1 MRGIRSQKI
10 FKNSGAHM
18 SVTLK
23 FNKIIMGPCGAYM
36 SAMHRTIVV
45 AEKKLDVEVRGGG
58 VTNPGPASTRVA
70 AAAAEE
76 EVSGIE
82 DRRTAWRKST
92 RGRR

>member
-1 MRGIRSQKI
+1 
-10 FKNSGAHM
+10 
-18 SVTLK
+18 
-23 FNKIIMGPCGAYM
+23 M

-58 VTNPGPASTRVA
+58 VTNQGPASTRVA
-70 AAAAEE
+70 AAAAE

-92 RGRR
+92 RERR